1 MVTNTKFHEKEN
13 WYACFMIPTQKN
25 KRLLFNKN
33 NDGTEKAH
41 FQSYHQRTTKILLM
55 AIYAT
60 FKNCSESLSKIW
72 SIKRKKILEANFSEN
87 QKVKHSSTIK
97 FFMLFLLSS
106 HYIFHFNSHAHIQII
121 SILLSFS
128 ILKNGHV
135 QEKY

>member
-1 MVTNTKFHEKEN
+1 MICLLYDTNTKKTKGYCLIKTMTELKKL
-13 WYACFMIPTQKN
+13 T
-25 KRLLFNKN
+25 FNN
-33 NDGTEKAH
+33 
-41 FQSYHQRTTKILLM
+41 QRTTKILLM

-72 SIKRKKILEANFSEN
+72 SIKRTKILEANFREN

-97 FFMLFLLSS
+97 IFMLFLLSS

-121 SILLSFS
+121 SIFLSFS

-135 QEKY
+135 QKSTKI